1 MQRDDGVYPDS
12 WLADHELLQKAAAED
27 FAGPVTGRLL
37 TQLVRYALPVISS
50 LIESDAIF
58 KRLRQLTHGRPGG
71 FYLPARPLSS
81 DQIYTLA
88 LDSVHGGVDLF
99 LARERDGRGWQ
110 PDGRAALST
119 WFVNGCIL
127 SFRTPWKNM
136 VEEMRASDRT
146 RPSGL
151 TDGGWLNEMDNQP
164 GPEQRAVTVA
174 ELQRLLARVPGARN
188 RQIIV
193 MTAQGYTCAAIGE
206 VLGMREHAV
215 GQRLRRL
222 RQQFRNGQ

>member
-1 MQRDDGVYPDS
+1 MQHDDGALSDS

-27 FAGPVTGRLL
+27 FAGPVTARLL
-37 TQLVRYALPVISS
+37 TQLVRYALPVMSS
-50 LIESDAIF
+50 LMESDAVF
-58 KRLRQLTHGRPGG
+58 ERLRKLMRGRPGG
-71 FYLPARPLSS
+71 FYLPPRTLTP
-81 DQIYTLA
+81 DQIHTLA
-88 LDSVHGGVDLF
+88 LDSVHRGVDLF
-99 LARERDGRGWQ
+99 LVQERDGRGWR

-127 SFRTPWKNM
+127 SFQTPWKNM
-136 VEEMRASDRT
+136 VKEMRASDRI

-151 TDGGWLNEMDNQP
+151 VGGDWFDEPDDRP

-174 ELQRLLARVPGARN
+174 ELQRLLARIPGARN
-188 RQIIV
+188 RQIVV

-222 RQQFRNGQ
+222 RQQLSSGH